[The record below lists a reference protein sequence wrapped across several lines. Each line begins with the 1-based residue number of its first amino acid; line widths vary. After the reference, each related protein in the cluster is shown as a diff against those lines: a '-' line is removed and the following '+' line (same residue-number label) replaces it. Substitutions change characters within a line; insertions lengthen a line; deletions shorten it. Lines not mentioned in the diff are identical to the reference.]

1 MNERSEQPDS
11 GALSLRESV
20 ADIARQLEAVLDAAD
35 EYAAETR
42 ARAEEEAS
50 RYLAE
55 KRGAAESL
63 LANHV
68 TNLEQLSKTFSA
80 ESDQILES
88 TGAAS
93 DQNGASS
100 NDSAAGDG
108 SREEALLK
116 ATQMAVA
123 ESSRAEIEEAL
134 RSDFGIENP
143 QGIVDEVLGET

>member
-1 MNERSEQPDS
+1 MDVIGFHGVE
-11 GALSLRESV
+11 
-20 ADIARQLEAVLDAAD
+20 
-35 EYAAETR
+35 
-42 ARAEEEAS
+42 
-50 RYLAE
+50 
-55 KRGAAESL
+55 
-63 LANHV
+63 
-68 TNLEQLSKTFSA
+68 LSKTISA

-93 DQNGASS
+93 DQDGASS

-123 ESSRAEIEEAL
+123 DSSSAEIEEAL

>member
-20 ADIARQLEAVLDAAD
+20 ADIARQIEGILDAAD

-63 LANHV
+63 VANHI
-68 TNLEQLSKTFSA
+68 TNLEQLSRTISA
-80 ESDQILES
+80 ESDQILSS
-88 TGAAS
+88 TGAPV
-93 DQNGASS
+93 DQDGAPS
-100 NDSAAGDG
+100 NDGAQRDG
-108 SREEALLK
+108 SRDEALLK
-116 ATQMAVA
+116 ATEMAVA
-123 ESSRAEIEEAL
+123 DNSRAEIEKTL
-134 RSDFGIENP
+134 RSKFGIKNP
-143 QGIVDEVLGET
+143 QGIVDEVLGDA